1 MSTVSIKLQQ
11 LNLQLQNWLRGMTPR
26 ERLMVGVTALFV
38 IVALAWLLLLNPL
51 YTSKAKLEARVA
63 EKSTLLV
70 ELQRRASQRSST
82 SGSPAQVQGLDQS
95 IVVVIDR
102 TTRLRG
108 LSDYL
113 KRNQPDGNNTV
124 RLRFENAPF
133 DDLVTWLSE
142 VKTGYGLTT
151 TSASIDLAGP
161 PGRINCSLVLDR
173 NGA

>member
-1 MSTVSIKLQQ
+1 MSIASIKIEH
-11 LNLQLQNWLRGMTPR
+11 LNFQLQKWLRGITPR
-26 ERLMVGVTALFV
+26 ERLMLGVAAVFV
-38 IVALAWLLLLNPL
+38 IIALLWLLLLNPL
-51 YTSKAKLEARVA
+51 YTSKTKLEIRVT
-63 EKSTLLV
+63 EKSALLS
-70 ELQRRASQRSST
+70 ELQLRALQHSS
-82 SGSPAQVQGLDQS
+82 SSDDASPVQGLNQS

-108 LSDYL
+108 LSNYL

-142 VKTGYGLTT
+142 VKIGYGLTT

-161 PGRINCSLVLDR
+161 PGRINCSLVLVR
-173 NGA
+173 NGG